1 MNWIENLLIIGGV
14 SLDIFATM
22 ECEGSVVAK
31 IDKKKLAEISILT
44 VVFQMAVLYLGS
56 LGSGRLM
63 RQEGVAENE
72 ILLSNV
78 IAAIIFAGLGVHL
91 IIKAVRNERIYE
103 HRQDT
108 FSWKKI
114 LLGIVGTGIYT
125 LLAGFAFGLMGI
137 RMRACILLL
146 GICSLLMVVAGV
158 YTGYRFGFEQK
169 KKAYG
174 IGAVLLWA
182 AGIDVLIQYVL
193 TRI

>member
-1 MNWIENLLIIGGV
+1 
-14 SLDIFATM
+14 M

-72 ILLSNV
+72 ILLSMV
-78 IAAIIFAGLGVHL
+78 IAADHL
-91 IIKAVRNERIYE
+91 CRLRDSSDHKGSPAERIYE

-146 GICSLLMVVAGV
+146 GICSLLMVIAGV

>member
-63 RQEGVAENE
+63 HQEGVAENE

-91 IIKAVRNERIYE
+91 IIKAVRNER
-103 HRQDT
+103 RQDT

-146 GICSLLMVVAGV
+146 GVCSLLMVIAGV

>member
-1 MNWIENLLIIGGV
+1 MKALWLP
-14 SLDIFATM
+14 
-22 ECEGSVVAK
+22 K

-63 RQEGVAENE
+63 HQEGVAENE

-108 FSWKKI
+108 FSWKKSCWGLSEQESI
-114 LLGIVGTGIYT
+114 LCLQD
-125 LLAGFAFGLMGI
+125 LHLDSWGF
-137 RMRACILLL
+137 
-146 GICSLLMVVAGV
+146 V
-158 YTGYRFGFEQK
+158 
-169 KKAYG
+169 
-174 IGAVLLWA
+174 
-182 AGIDVLIQYVL
+182 
-193 TRI
+193 